1 MPRLIAR
8 QTSLWNAF
16 SFDLLGEQR
25 RVVGNL
31 AWPRIA
37 QATNARVRV
46 LPEGSPDGGVTLTC
60 ERGRFHIP
68 FTYASRGWTNDVRF
82 ELVSA
87 DGRTLASAESVAN
100 RTGRNREFQISAPF
114 TGVLRHTARLARHRF
129 VVERDGTVVGTAA
142 EPRAV
147 SVRREVHLD
156 LTVDVETPVQGFFLF
171 LALHMI

>member
-8 QTSLWNAF
+8 QTSLWSAF

-31 AWPRIA
+31 AWPRFA

-46 LPEGSPDGGVTLTC
+46 LPQGSAEGGVVLTC
-60 ERGRFHIP
+60 EQGRFHIP
-68 FTYASRGWTNDVRF
+68 FEYASRGWTNDVRF
-82 ELVSA
+82 ALMSA
-87 DGRTLASAESVAN
+87 DGRTLAGAESVAN
-100 RTGRNREFQISAPF
+100 RTGRNRELQITAPF
-114 TGVLRHTARLARHRF
+114 AGTLRHTARLVRHRF
-129 VVERDGTVVGTAA
+129 AIERAGTVVGTAV

-147 SVRREVHLD
+147 SMRRELRLD
-156 LTVDVETPVQGFFLF
+156 LAVDVDTPVQGFFLF